1 MVTLSSASDREISR
15 LLEENRQLSQ
25 ELKQSQADKDFV
37 WSLWKKL
44 QVSNPDVTQS
54 VGLVVQREREKAEIR
69 DRKVLEILQRK
80 DERISELQANLA
92 YKAREL
98 GESTVKQA
106 DVSDE
111 IVRLQRLVDTLQDRN
126 STLELQLRN
135 IEGREKNLEN
145 VHSGTIQDY
154 EREKREMSQKIHKL
168 TTELEK
174 SRSEKA
180 DEMAQRVQMESK
192 VRVMDREVEQKI
204 GKFEELVKE
213 LEEARSLLRRFESQA
228 RQQQQDLEY
237 KNHELET
244 VRKELAELWSTHN
257 QLTEHS
263 SQQADLIRQIQ
274 SLQTDTQKMMK
285 NQEEA
290 YSLESNSIQQMYT
303 ELTSRYDTAK
313 KAESELRST
322 VLALKKE
329 LLDKDDII
337 ADLQYRLDK
346 QRKRA
351 QDHSGSF
358 LDPEKVEPVLD
369 LEFKVKSM
377 QKEIDNL
384 RRQLVEKEGHIEQL
398 EEDAINQTIEFDV
411 ARLNRHERTH
421 STPSRQFR
429 SIGLSP
435 LKAQDEKPER
445 SNKGHRSRSMSPT
458 RQQQPRQRLHIQ
470 KDLEDCRAIL
480 KLKLRELAELKKAH
494 QKRLE
499 RLKNVQENYK
509 NVKEQLKTLEAEY
522 YGSKKKPKKVKR
534 ADPKELRHED
544 SGAVWNEL
552 AYFKNENRNLVV
564 ERMALEEELD
574 SLRVK
579 ASEDAATVHEL
590 KVTIEQERE
599 ERIYEKKKTE
609 RNLEGVATQK
619 SEIVLL
625 KSEVQNKDVIVARL
639 ERDIND
645 LRGDRD
651 AAVEEKRLLKQEI
664 MELKQEASQ
673 HRMDQADLRR
683 DIQRLK
689 RELEE
694 ERAINRLKTN
704 KATQQKT
711 VIIKPSAK
719 PRRKA
724 HKSKNNN
731 FNVSASKKFE
741 ELIEEGWEEMSGD
754 SDIEEETETDTLG
767 RKIVQGAQ
775 HGQGDSTTPDSSMEP
790 PGYRMRRSVPMKQTL
805 RAKHAA
811 TKHVERFQELPPP
824 ARHTE
829 ARAQKAHAAMY
840 RDIATSPIAP
850 TPIRES
856 PGQRKSPAYKAVV
869 RQLQPMK
876 QRVGYLQQQVITL
889 RESRAAALK
898 QVDELK
904 ESNTQL
910 QADLNL
916 ANQRQRVSKQSIQK
930 LNNDLDKLHQEK
942 KEIEVKVTQKMDT
955 METAHS
961 EHDWKILDSRLK
973 SCSNELS
980 RQNTVVRQLKQENE
994 QLTDQVK
1001 TLQDKVNRAERDSSQ
1016 KRTLLEDQRSRVK
1029 QALESAKAD
1038 AESLEQLETRMKLL
1052 QDTNEKQKIQID
1064 SYKKRLGAVT
1074 REKREY
1080 EERFLKLTAEL
1091 DKKNKVLV
1099 DSQMKKQ
1106 ELETSLSDMEKLATQ
1121 QMKSLA
1127 RESEEALETAKDKLR
1142 EIHEIL
1148 QAYQRFVRNLA
1159 QEIVRRTQQTRLT
1172 VKEQDQ
1178 RKSGT
1183 DKSNASMQRAQNL
1196 AKDIL
1201 NLSQSDLDEIMSA
1214 DGEHTKMESE
1224 LEAEKRKDRKWTKR
1238 VERTQNSK
1246 DDFAMAL
1253 MDLFLQKM
1261 EERVELTTRLQAK
1274 HSQTEPSLQV
1284 S

>member
-1 MVTLSSASDREISR
+1 MVSMSSAADREISR
-15 LLEENRQLSQ
+15 LLEENRQVNQ
-25 ELKQSQADKDFV
+25 ELKQCQADKDFV

-44 QVSNPDVTQS
+44 QVSNPDVTQA

-69 DRKVLEILQRK
+69 DRKVLEIIQRK
-80 DERISELQANLA
+80 DERIGELQANLA

-98 GESTVKQA
+98 GQSTVKQD
-106 DVSDE
+106 DVNDD
-111 IVRLQRLVDTLQDRN
+111 IIRLQRLVDTLQDRN

-145 VHSGTIQDY
+145 VHSSTIQDY
-154 EREKREMSQKIHKL
+154 EGEKREMSQKIHKL
-168 TTELEK
+168 TVDLEK

-180 DEMAQRVQMESK
+180 DEMALRVQMESK
-192 VRVMDREVEQKI
+192 VRVMEREVEQKI

-213 LEEARSLLRRFESQA
+213 LEEARGLLRRFESQA

-263 SQQADLIRQIQ
+263 GQQADLIRQIQ

-290 YSLESNSIQQMYT
+290 YSIESNSIQQMYT

-313 KAESELRST
+313 KAESELRSN

-337 ADLQYRLDK
+337 ADMQHRLDK
-346 QRKRA
+346 QRKRT

-358 LDPEKVEPVLD
+358 LDPDKVEPVLD
-369 LEFKVKSM
+369 LEYKVKSM
-377 QKEIDNL
+377 QNEIDNL

-398 EEDAINQTIEFDV
+398 EDDAINQTIEFDV

-435 LKAQDEKPER
+435 LKAQEEKQPDR
-445 SNKGHRSRSMSPT
+445 LGKGHRSRSMSPSRREQT
-458 RQQQPRQRLHIQ
+458 RPRFHVQ

-480 KLKLRELAELKKAH
+480 KLKIRELAELKKAH

-509 NVKEQLKTLEAEY
+509 NVKEQLKALETEY
-522 YGSKKKPKKVKR
+522 YGSKKKSKKVKR
-534 ADPKELRHED
+534 ADPKDLRHED
-544 SGAVWNEL
+544 STAVWNEL

-564 ERMALEEELD
+564 ERMSLEEELD

-579 ASEDAATVHEL
+579 ASEDAATLHEL
-590 KVTIEQERE
+590 KVTLEQERE
-599 ERIYEKKKTE
+599 ERMYEKKKND
-609 RNLEGVATQK
+609 RNMDGVATQK

-625 KSEVQNKDVIVARL
+625 KSEVQNKDVVIARL

-645 LRGDRD
+645 VRGDRD
-651 AAVEEKRLLKQEI
+651 ATLEEKRLLKQEI
-664 MELKQEASQ
+664 MDLKKEASQ

-683 DIQRLK
+683 DIQRLR

-694 ERAINRLKTN
+694 EKSINKMRAN
-704 KATQQKT
+704 KSPQQKAVT
-711 VIIKPSAK
+711 IKPAVKS
-719 PRRKA
+719 RRKSNRA
-724 HKSKNNN
+724 KNNN
-731 FNVSASKKFE
+731 FNHNASKKFE
-741 ELIEEGWEEMSGD
+741 ELIEEGWEEMTGD
-754 SDIEEETETDTLG
+754 SDTEEGTDNLG
-767 RKIVQGAQ
+767 RKIVQSAQ
-775 HGQGDSTTPDSSMEP
+775 HGQGDSTTPDSSMESP
-790 PGYRMRRSVPMKQTL
+790 QYRMSRTVPMKQTH
-805 RAKHAA
+805 RAKHATA
-811 TKHVERFQELPPP
+811 KHIERFQELPPP

-829 ARAQKAHAAMY
+829 ARANRAPAAMY
-840 RDIATSPIAP
+840 KDIATSPIACSP
-850 TPIRES
+850 VRES
-856 PGQRKSPAYKAVV
+856 TGQRKSPAYKAIV

-876 QRVGYLQQQVITL
+876 QRVGYLQQQVLTL

-910 QADLNL
+910 QADLTL

-930 LNNDLDKLHQEK
+930 LNNDLDKMHQDK
-942 KEIEVKVTQKMDT
+942 KEIEVKLTQKMDNI
-955 METAHS
+955 ETGHS
-961 EHDWKILDSRLK
+961 EHDWKILDARLK

-980 RQNTVVRQLKQENE
+980 RQNNVVRQLKQENE

-1001 TLQDKVNRAERDSSQ
+1001 ILHDKVNRAERDSSQ

-1038 AESLEQLETRMKLL
+1038 ADSLEQLETKMKLL

-1080 EERFLKLTAEL
+1080 EDRFLKLTAEL
-1091 DKKNKVLV
+1091 EKKNKIVV
-1099 DSQMKKQ
+1099 DSQVRKQ
-1106 ELETSLSDMEKLATQ
+1106 ELETSLSEMEKLATQ

-1127 RESEEALETAKDKLR
+1127 RESEEALETAKEKLR

-1159 QEIVRRTQQTRLT
+1159 QEIVRRTQQTRLS
-1172 VKEQDQ
+1172 VKELEH
-1178 RKSGT
+1178 KKLAT
-1183 DKSNASMQRAQNL
+1183 DKSNASMKRAQNL

-1214 DGEHTKMESE
+1214 DGEHTKLESE
-1224 LEAEKRKDRKWTKR
+1224 LESEKRKDKKWTKR

-1261 EERVELTTRLQAK
+1261 EERVELTSRLQAR
-1274 HSQTEPSLQV
+1274 HSQSEQSLQM